1 MATFICYMF
10 YKHTVLAVGDIFFA
24 HQITFPGPG
33 FWERCCGVMPSP
45 MFLLG
50 SKTVIFW

>member
-24 HQITFPGPG
+24 LQITSDPSIIA
-33 FWERCCGVMPSP
+33 VM
-45 MFLLG
+45 FAVLVVA
-50 SKTVIFW
+50 K